1 MDAPTRLK
9 LPFRAH
15 LRRLEAGVLSEDN
28 LYHTSQQLS
37 FYFQQVPMNHHPDD
51 TVHLTF
57 HLSLRDPNWV
67 QIDVVMEIH
76 SKTEE
81 QYDLLYP

>member
-1 MDAPTRLK
+1 
-9 LPFRAH
+9 
-15 LRRLEAGVLSEDN
+15 
-28 LYHTSQQLS
+28 
-37 FYFQQVPMNHHPDD
+37 MNHHPDD

-67 QIDVVMEIH
+67 QIDEFMEIH

-81 QYDLLYP
+81 QYDLWYP